1 MGFLIPCV
9 LAAVIAAQPYDF
21 EPYYLTDDGFRE
33 VYEAFKARKWQKASR
48 RMKALLETAS
58 DAASASR
65 TRYVLV
71 LAVNKQLRTARGD
84 KRAKLRNWR
93 LSLLKELETY
103 PPLTA
108 PVQYLLGEHYRST
121 GAGAAALAHYAMV
134 PPGGHYR
141 LKSLLTAAELAIDL
155 GKGKRAQPLLDEAAA
170 AGATRRD
177 KDKIA
182 LQRGRALTIAGQ
194 KKAARRLFRG
204 LWHDRW
210 PRKVSDMAGEE
221 LSKLGAAPNA
231 TDRLLMTFASIRRG
245 NPKKLKKK
253 LRKLLRKLKR
263 ADRSARYFAKAVAE
277 MTDRDRSAY
286 AHRLFDR
293 AIKGRS
299 AFVRGWARY
308 RKAWLYNKGSH
319 RDKALAQW
327 RALAEKQPTHPMAP
341 QALAKAAVAARRL
354 GKDELALSLGEELR
368 KRYPDHPAGAKNR
381 WEMAWEHWRAKRY
394 AEAGPMFDQVAKEL
408 GAEVHLG
415 QATWRER
422 GLYWRGRCEQEMGQP
437 GRAAGTFSYLVKH
450 YPLTYY
456 SHQSYN
462 RLYELDMRQAKGLRP
477 HRKLANWDKKAL
489 VDLSTLTV
497 QRSPELDLAV
507 ELARLGL
514 FNDARQELGVRARL
528 GKLTPSGMTLLA
540 SLSLRANKYGELHRL
555 IRWRGA
561 LPRYPDE
568 ADQRLWKL
576 AYPLPYWE
584 TVKANAKEWKV
595 SPYLILALIRHESA
609 YNPMAVSRAGA
620 TGLMQ
625 LMPGTAAMVAKKLLK
640 IARPREKH
648 LKTSKVN
655 IQLGSRLLKEL
666 MSLFHSNEALV
677 LAAYNA
683 GSGHARGWYRR
694 AVKQQRLRTDE
705 LVEEIPYDETHGYVK
720 SVLASYGVYR
730 YLYGDRDNATNR
742 SIPLERD
749 IPAELGPY
757 F

>member
-33 VYEAFKARKWQKASR
+33 VYEAFKTRKWRKASR
-48 RMKALLETAS
+48 RMREILETATDS
-58 DAASASR
+58 DSASR
-65 TRYVLV
+65 IRYVLV
-71 LAVNKQLRTARGD
+71 LTINKRLLKARGD
-84 KRAKLRNWR
+84 KKIELKAWR
-93 LSLLKELETY
+93 LSLLNQLETFA
-103 PPLTA
+103 PLTGA
-108 PVQYLLGEHYRST
+108 VQYQMGEHYRS
-121 GAGAAALAHYAMV
+121 AGDGPSALLHYDKV
-134 PPGGHYR
+134 PPGGYFR
-141 LKSLLTAAELAIDL
+141 LESLMASAALAIEM
-155 GKGKRAQPLLDEAAA
+155 GKGKRALALLDEAAA
-170 AGATRRD
+170 AGATRWD
-177 KDKIA
+177 KDKIS
-182 LQRGRALTIAGQ
+182 LQRGRALALAGQ
-194 KKAARRLFRG
+194 KKAARKLFRDV
-204 LWHDRW
+204 WHDRW
-210 PRKVSDMAGEE
+210 PKRVSDIAAKE
-221 LSKLGAAPNA
+221 LEKLGAAPDA
-231 TDRLLMTFASIRRG
+231 TDQLLMTFASIRRG
-245 NPKKLKKK
+245 KPKKLKKK
-253 LRKLLRKLKR
+253 LKKLLRKMKK
-263 ADRSARYFAKAVAE
+263 AARSAREFAEAVAE
-277 MTDRDRSAY
+277 MTDSERSVV

-293 AIKGRS
+293 AIKGKS

-308 RKAWLYNKGSH
+308 RKAWLYDKLGQL
-319 RDKALAQW
+319 DKALAQW
-327 RALAEKQPTHPMAP
+327 QVLAEKQPKHPMAP
-341 QALAKAAVAARRL
+341 RALAKAADAARRL
-354 GKDELALSLGEELR
+354 GNEELALSLVGQLV
-368 KRYPDHPAGAKNR
+368 KRYPEHPDGARFR
-381 WEMAWEHWRAKRY
+381 WEMAWEHWRGKRY
-394 AEAGPMFDQVAKEL
+394 AKAGPMFDAIAKEL

-422 GLYWRGRCEQEMGQP
+422 GLYWRGRCEQELGET

-462 RLYELDMRQAKGLRP
+462 RLYELDEAQAKGLRP
-477 HRKLANWDKKAL
+477 HRKLANWDKTAL
-489 VDLSTLTV
+489 VDLSTLEV
-497 QRSPELDLAV
+497 ERSPGLDLAV
-507 ELARLGL
+507 ELTRLGL
-514 FNDARQELGVRARL
+514 YDDARAELKVHARL
-528 GKLTPSGMTLLA
+528 GKLSPAGMTLLA
-540 SLSLRANKYGELHRL
+540 SLSLRANKYGDLHRL

-609 YNPMAVSRAGA
+609 YNPAAVSRAGA

-625 LMPGTAAMVAKKLLK
+625 LMPGTAAMVAKNLLK
-640 IARPREKH
+640 QPRPRKKH

-683 GSGHARGWYRR
+683 GSGRARGWYRQ
-694 AVKQQRLRTDE
+694 ALEQKRLRTDE

-730 YLYGDRDNATNR
+730 YLYGDRDNPANR

-749 IPAELGPY
+749 IPQELGPY